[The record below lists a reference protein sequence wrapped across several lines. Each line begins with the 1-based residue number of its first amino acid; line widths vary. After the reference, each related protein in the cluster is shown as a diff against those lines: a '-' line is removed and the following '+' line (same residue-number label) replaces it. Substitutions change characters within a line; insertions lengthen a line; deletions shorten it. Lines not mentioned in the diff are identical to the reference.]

1 MPKPSKSQTVTSNNL
16 SMNIFELNFRVLR
29 KRQFGPMNSLQ
40 AAEIFVRQIQS
51 QPITTQQPIAI
62 LGNAD
67 AGKSTLV
74 GVITTGELD
83 NGKE

>member
-1 MPKPSKSQTVTSNNL
+1 MTSNDL
-16 SMNIFELNFRVLR
+16 SLSICKQNFRVLR

-83 NGKE
+83 NGKELFNRT

>member
-1 MPKPSKSQTVTSNNL
+1 M
-16 SMNIFELNFRVLR
+16 LR

-83 NGKE
+83 NGKEQFNRT